1 MNNSSIIKSKAE
13 MLYLYFLIHEC
24 FWVNFEK
31 KYKIEL
37 RFDRMI
43 INFITLIFFKE
54 KTHRKLEGKFSPN
67 SGK

>member
-1 MNNSSIIKSKAE
+1 MNNLSIIKFKVE
-13 MLYLYFLIHEC
+13 MVYLYFLIYEC

-43 INFITLIFFKE
+43 INFIIFIFFKE
-54 KTHRKLEGKFSPN
+54 KIYRKFEGKFFLN
-67 SGK
+67 FGK